1 MSNVIY
7 TPTIRAQM
15 GGKPTIKANISNVTV
30 LDSGVLDY
38 NKLINK
44 PQINNV
50 ELIHN
55 KSFEDLGLISLT
67 NSEIL
72 QILNRGDIGE

>member
-1 MSNVIY
+1 MPNIIY
-7 TPTIRAQM
+7 TPTIRARM
-15 GGKPTIKANISNVTV
+15 GEKPQIRASLSNITV
-30 LDSGVLDY
+30 LSSGVLDY

-44 PQINNV
+44 PQINSV
-50 ELIHN
+50 ELVNN

-72 QILNRGDIGE
+72 QILNQG

>member
-1 MSNVIY
+1 MPNVIY
-7 TPTIRAQM
+7 TPTIRVRM
-15 GGKPTIKANISNVTV
+15 GEKPQIRASLSNVTV
-30 LDSGVLDY
+30 LGSGVLDY

-44 PQINNV
+44 PQINSV

-72 QILNRGDIGE
+72 QILNQG